1 LNSILTHH
9 FKTTRVS
16 DHLII
21 GTIVA
26 SIVLHVLATIVIP
39 NVSFEPAIKPEPLK
53 IEIIKIPEP
62 VVEKP
67 KLIEPPK
74 PKPVVKKVEPKKQ
87 EKPIQKV
94 IPKPTPV
101 VLPEVTPEPPAVE
114 PETKV
119 IAVTAKPDAPP
130 NPEPPVPVVAPSPPP
145 PPPGP
150 SSDEINSARDAY
162 KNALWS
168 SIAKHKNYPRI
179 AKMRGWQGDVMLELS
194 LDGNG
199 QLLKKSVIE
208 SSGYDV
214 LDEEALRM
222 VEKAVPFA
230 VPPSALR
237 GNNFTIRVP
246 VPFKLVSN

>member
-1 LNSILTHH
+1 MNSALTQH

-26 SIVLHVLATIVIP
+26 SIILHVFATIVIP
-39 NVSFEPAIKPEPLK
+39 NVSFEPEIKPEPLK
-53 IEIIKIPEP
+53 IEIIKLPEP

-67 KLIEPPK
+67 KPIEPPK

-87 EKPIQKV
+87 EKPKPIQKE
-94 IPKPTPV
+94 IPKPAPV

-119 IAVTAKPDAPP
+119 IAVTAKPEAPP
-130 NPEPPVPVVAPSPPP
+130 NPEPPVPIVTPPP
-145 PPPGP
+145 PPQGP
-150 SSDEINSARDAY
+150 SPDEIDSARDAY

-179 AKMRGWQGDVMLELS
+179 AKMRGWQGDVILELS

-199 QLLKKSVIE
+199 QLLKKSVIK

-230 VPPSALR
+230 IPPTALR